1 LVRCGTIRRD
11 VWPAHATTTAVHGM
25 TAPDQP
31 LPYSLRRSSR
41 SRGLR
46 VTVDPWAGV
55 VVSVPPVSRRGW
67 AHPEARIEAFLRER
81 ESWLRRHLDRFAQE
95 RAELAARGRLGN
107 GALIRY
113 RGVLHEVRIEPAAGR
128 VRRSMVTREG
138 GERTDELVVRIAT
151 ADRRPIQT
159 VLTAWLRERARGAI
173 ERSIANQAPAL
184 GVTPAAISLRDPRT
198 RWGSAS
204 RHGRLSFSWRLVLAP
219 PEALDTVVIHE
230 LAHLRVFGHGQ
241 RFWELVAER
250 RPDHRAWRRWL
261 HVHSTELH
269 GTLPPDG
276 RLTEGMPLSPD
287 DTDDDR
293 AIA

>member
-1 LVRCGTIRRD
+1 MSGRARPLSTAVPGTI
-11 VWPAHATTTAVHGM
+11 
-25 TAPDQP
+25 APDQP
-31 LPYSLRRSSR
+31 IPYSLRRSSR
-41 SRGLR
+41 SRGMR

-81 ESWLRRHLDRFAQE
+81 ERWLRRHLDRFARE
-95 RAELAARGRLGN
+95 RAELTARGRLDN

-113 RGVLHEVRIEPAAGR
+113 RGVLHELRIEPAVGG

-138 GERTDELVVRIAT
+138 GERIDELVVRSAA

-173 ERSIANQAPAL
+173 DRSIASHAPAL

-219 PEALDTVVIHE
+219 PEALETVVIHE
-230 LAHLRVFGHGQ
+230 LAHLRLFGHGP
-241 RFWELVAER
+241 RFWDLVAER

-269 GTLPPDG
+269 GILRPGG
-276 RLTEGMPLSPD
+276 RLPEGMPLSPD
-287 DTDDDR
+287 DRHHDR